1 MISVDETYIDLIYLR
16 EYLPGEYLF
25 PENLAKKAAILFLHG
40 YPGSQ
45 KNYDIAEH
53 LTFQGFHCYVMHY
66 RGSWKSKGDYSLLS
80 IYEDVES
87 IIHFLHQKGF
97 ENKAISLIGSSWG
110 GFVALE
116 ILAKYPD
123 LCKVILLAPF
133 INIGAHE
140 SDLSDVSDFLAAVTR
155 PAIKNYEKEKLF
167 SDLKAVQKE
176 FNPWHKLKEIEGK
189 KVLIVHGAV
198 DQLCPIEYSRQL
210 KFQFK
215 TEARLYELQNQD
227 HFLYTREILYEFCL
241 TFLTEP

>member
-1 MISVDETYIDLIYLR
+1 MISIDETYIDLIYLR
-16 EYLPGEYLF
+16 EYLP
-25 PENLAKKAAILFLHG
+25 PKNLTKKAAVLFLHG

-53 LTFQGFHCYVMHY
+53 LTFHGFHCYVMHY

-80 IYEDVES
+80 IYEDIERV
-87 IIHFLHQKGF
+87 IHFLRQKGF

-116 ILAKYPD
+116 ILAKCPD
-123 LCKVILLAPF
+123 LDKVILLSPF

-140 SDLSDVSDFLAAVTR
+140 SDLSDVCDFLSSVTY
-155 PAIKNYEKEKLF
+155 PSIKNYVKEKLF
-167 SDLKAVQKE
+167 SDLKAVQKG

-189 KVLIVHGAV
+189 KVLIIHGLV
-198 DQLCPIEYSRQL
+198 DQLCPIEYSRRL

-227 HFLYTREILYEFCL
+227 HFLYTREILCEFCL